1 MRRLIAW
8 VLLILPLAACGNK
21 GPLVR
26 PGTPATPHSVVSPAT
41 SHGPPG
47 QVTPAH
53 SSSTPARQP

>member
-26 PGTPATPHSVVSPAT
+26 PGTPAAHRSVISSAAT
-41 SHGPPG
+41 RGSGHPTRAG
-47 QVTPAH
+47 
-53 SSSTPARQP
+53 STIPVRQP

>member
-26 PGTPATPHSVVSPAT
+26 PGTPVAHRPVVSSPVSRGSGHPTRA
-41 SHGPPG
+41 G
-47 QVTPAH
+47 
-53 SSSTPARQP
+53 STIPVRQP